1 MASDVRTAALRLLK
15 IRPRSIL
22 ELTLKLSLK
31 GYDKNEIDHL
41 IVLLIKEKLLD
52 DRAFAD
58 AWIRHR
64 LSRPF
69 GFVRIIRELKEKG
82 IGTDTRV
89 ESVANAKA
97 EYTESDV
104 VFELTKRKVLQ
115 LKDIPE
121 VKRNKRILDQLLRRG
136 FSVEEAF
143 KAIKRSR
150 KM

>member
-1 MASDVRTAALRLLK
+1 MAPNLHATAA
-15 IRPRSIL
+15 
-22 ELTLKLSLK
+22 
-31 GYDKNEIDHL
+31 
-41 IVLLIKEKLLD
+41 
-52 DRAFAD
+52 
-58 AWIRHR
+58 
-64 LSRPF
+64 PF

-82 IGTDTRV
+82 IGTDTIV